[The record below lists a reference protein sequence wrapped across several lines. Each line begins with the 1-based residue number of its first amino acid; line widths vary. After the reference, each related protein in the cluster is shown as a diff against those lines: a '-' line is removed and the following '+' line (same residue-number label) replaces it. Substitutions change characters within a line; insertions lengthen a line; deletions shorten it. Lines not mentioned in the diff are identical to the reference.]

1 MRANFARVLGTAER
15 RPVDRVGAA
24 SLAGYLRYLVD
35 FMRVDGRGRLPQVVG
50 EPAFAAIDG
59 LLARGRGAVIVSM
72 HYGNWDAGAAVAVAR
87 GYPLAVVAERFGDQR
102 LDAIVHGARTRLG
115 MQVIRLEQAG
125 PSLVRVLRR
134 NGLLALLID
143 RPVPGEGVKVEFFGE
158 AVEVPAGPA
167 RLALAT
173 GAALVPVAFRRLD
186 PAGKRIELV
195 GDFSIVPCDEAGPEC
210 VRALT
215 QQAMQAQERFIRERP
230 EQWYMFRKLW
240 RTGGMGGGGAM

>member
-1 MRANFARVLGTAER
+1 
-15 RPVDRVGAA
+15 
-24 SLAGYLRYLVD
+24 
-35 FMRVDGRGRLPQVVG
+35 
-50 EPAFAAIDG
+50 
-59 LLARGRGAVIVSM
+59 
-72 HYGNWDAGAAVAVAR
+72 
-87 GYPLAVVAERFGDQR
+87 VAERFGDQR
-102 LDAIVHGARTRLG
+102 LDAIVQGARTRLG

-143 RPVPGEGVKVEFFGE
+143 RPVPGEGVKVEFFGK

-186 PAGKRIELV
+186 PEGKRIELV
-195 GDFSIVPCDEAGPEC
+195 GDFSIVPCDEAGPDC

-215 QQAMQAQERFIRERP
+215 QQAMRAQERFIRERP

-240 RTGGMGGGGAM
+240 RTGGMGGGGTL